1 MAVQRQ
7 VPGSASS
14 VCAGPPATPRRSST
28 PSGGTGVQR
37 AAEKTSTRP
46 ARTAYGTTIRSP
58 WAWRPS
64 TTGIV
69 TDRSRWSR
77 TAVPVR
83 AAREA
88 RVTVIRITSGTSG
101 ETGVFGAAQ
110 AVRPAGGG
118 DRIGEVARHGQPV
131 PAAVPVALDGAVH
144 GEEHLDAVA
153 YVVEEQLRA
162 GIARV
167 RRGADQDQ
175 PRLLDVRRPADVLDR
190 AAADLHVGLP
200 GDPPGTRVGDHPGRH
215 LRPEPGVHLPAVPVS
230 HRRAVRLVQPYDPV
244 LLPHLD
250 AQHGRA
256 VGDDADALARPPPAA
271 GARQRGPAVEQP
283 LLVRRQGHRAEPAE
297 RVIVRDPGRAQRLI
311 PGVTRSPPVGRAQR
325 VEVRVPPR
333 LRERPGHLETYR
345 RLDRTKGPAK
355 TFVES
360 QEQRGTVGG
369 ESLGQRPF
377 GEA

>member
-144 GEEHLDAVA
+144 GEEHLEAVA

-190 AAADLHVGLP
+190 AAAALHVGLP
-200 GDPPGTRVGDHPGRH
+200 GDPPGTRVGDPPGRPAGRRRRRRVRAATTSSRSAPAWPGGRTAAP
-215 LRPEPGVHLPAVPVS
+215 RPPAGAPRRAGGARHSARPGTGTASDTRSDAEPTGRPRAARRGASPATTAREARSPGNVPSARPYEGSRENVRRVAGTTRYGRRRIAGATAIRSGVKRFPAAVVPLPA
-230 HRRAVRLVQPYDPV
+230 
-244 LLPHLD
+244 
-250 AQHGRA
+250 G
-256 VGDDADALARPPPAA
+256 
-271 GARQRGPAVEQP
+271 
-283 LLVRRQGHRAEPAE
+283 
-297 RVIVRDPGRAQRLI
+297 
-311 PGVTRSPPVGRAQR
+311 RSP
-325 VEVRVPPR
+325 
-333 LRERPGHLETYR
+333 ER
-345 RLDRTKGPAK
+345 
-355 TFVES
+355 
-360 QEQRGTVGG
+360 
-369 ESLGQRPF
+369 
-377 GEA
+377 